1 MSVAAKLI
9 VGLGNPGTQY
19 TFTRHNFGFL
29 VADALAQRAGLRFKA
44 SRVCKGVTAEGTVN
58 GVDLCILKPLTY
70 MNNSGVAV
78 KRLMDSSGIGLCDVL
93 VLCDDF
99 NLDTGSL
106 RIRRKGS
113 DGGHNGLS
121 SLIMHLE
128 SEDFARLRLGIG
140 PAPQGSDTVDYV
152 LGEMTKK
159 EKETLAD
166 FCEEAGECCLTWLT
180 ETMEQVMSQYNKRK
194 ENGKI

>member
-1 MSVAAKLI
+1 LASKLI
-9 VGLGNPGTQY
+9 VGLGNPGTEY
-19 TFTRHNFGFL
+19 TFTRHNLGFL
-29 VADALAQRAGLRFKA
+29 VADVLAERAGFRFKA

-78 KRLMDSSGIGLCDVL
+78 KRLIDTSEIALSDVL

-99 NLDTGSL
+99 NLDTGTL

-121 SLIMHLE
+121 SLIMHLG
-128 SEDFARLRLGIG
+128 SEDFSRLRLGIG
-140 PAPQGSDTVDYV
+140 PAPQGKDTVDFV
-152 LGEMTKK
+152 LDEMSKK

-180 ETMEQVMSQYNKRK
+180 ETMEQVMSQFNKRK